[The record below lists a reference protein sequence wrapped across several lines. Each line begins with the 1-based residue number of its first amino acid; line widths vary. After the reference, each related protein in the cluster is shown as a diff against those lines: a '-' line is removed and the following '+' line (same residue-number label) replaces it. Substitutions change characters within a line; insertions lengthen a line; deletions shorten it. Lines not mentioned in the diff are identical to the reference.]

1 VIGVRILFVHDL
13 DIELP
18 PGKFAPVDGFV
29 KVPLIALT
37 IARDDLSRLS
47 VRQVLNALLRFEGK
61 LHPKSLVLGV
71 DEAVGVAPE
80 PMHMAE
86 RLRDSAI
93 THDNGDPVQRL
104 RKVRPEIPVAV
115 RAPHARPRITFD
127 RVVEIRELERIAQE
141 EDRGVVT
148 HKVPVALV
156 CCHAALKWRKM
167 RFWVQIPAECEPGLA
182 LRRPLNA
189 TAHKLARVVY
199 HVLHSKEPYTEI
211 VLGDFNSVSHN

>member
-1 VIGVRILFVHDL
+1 MA
-13 DIELP
+13 LP
-18 PGKFAPVDGFV
+18 M
-29 KVPLIALT
+29 T
-37 IARDDLSRLS
+37 RDDLSRLS

-61 LHPKSLVLGV
+61 LHPETLVLRV
-71 DEAVGVAPE
+71 DQAVCVAPK
-80 PMHMAE
+80 PMDMAE

-93 THDNGDPVQRL
+93 THDNVDLVQRL

-148 HKVPVALV
+148 HKVSVALV

-167 RFWVQIPAECEPGLA
+167 RFWVQ
-182 LRRPLNA
+182 R
-189 TAHKLARVVY
+189 
-199 HVLHSKEPYTEI
+199 LHSISGISRAVCTQI
-211 VLGDFNSVSHN
+211 QDR